1 MYHILILFAEPSDLT
16 VNITEIIM
24 NLSVVVQWDEV
35 DDSLPTIYR
44 VTWTSNETNST
55 QSRILIEQSSYT
67 ITGLTL
73 DTVYTITVTASN
85 RCGQGPEYI
94 TSVSLTIDATS
105 TTAIPPIANASTNT
119 ITPEAATITATS
131 MQSSTTTTTTTTT
144 TSAVAAATAT
154 TTTNDNTATITISNT
169 VINNS
174 DTNTTNIITTTGI
187 VISPTSSND
196 TDTTGI
202 ITTTSIVVSHT
213 STTNPAARTMAGES
227 SKFLST

>member
-73 DTVYTITVTASN
+73 DTVYIITVTASN
-85 RCGQGPEYI
+85 GCGQGPEYI

-105 TTAIPPIANASTNT
+105 TTSAIPPIANASTNT

-144 TSAVAAATAT
+144 SAVAATAT

-174 DTNTTNIITTTGI
+174 DTNTANIITTTGI